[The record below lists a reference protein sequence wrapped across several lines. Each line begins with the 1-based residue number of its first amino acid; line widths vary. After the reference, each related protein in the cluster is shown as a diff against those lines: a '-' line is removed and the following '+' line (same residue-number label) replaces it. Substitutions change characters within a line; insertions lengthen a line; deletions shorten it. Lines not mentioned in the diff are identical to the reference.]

1 MKPWKTEFAMI
12 KNPPERSDIM
22 KANQTIRSQ
31 ILKLRMMKL
40 ELEKADEENG
50 SKLDKII
57 IRLEQAVYLSDST
70 EAGRLKSTD
79 FNRAMKRV

>member
-1 MKPWKTEFAMI
+1 MNPKPTEFAML
-12 KNPPERSDIM
+12 KNPPERSDIL

-40 ELEKADEENG
+40 ELEKDDAESV
-50 SKLDKII
+50 SKLTKII
-57 IRLEQAVYLSDST
+57 TKLEQAVYLSDST

-79 FNRAMKRV
+79 FNRAIKRN